1 MSSERDSAGHTAA
14 HLCAKPV
21 GMSSRKRAAGQ
32 GLQADMLAPKGGHAF
47 TEHSAWLGW
56 LNESLP
62 KPAPASDAPRVM
74 DLFAGCGGLGLG
86 FEAAG
91 FNTHGYEM
99 KPAAARTYAA
109 NLHGGCDQVK
119 LDLGEPDSQADVVI
133 GGPPCQP
140 FSQIGYQ
147 RGHRDARDG
156 FPVFL
161 DAVARV
167 RPKVAI
173 IENVRGLL
181 FRNKDYL
188 IAACREL
195 ERFGY
200 QVDVRLLNARD
211 YGTPQNRERVVIVAS
226 MVGWHW
232 PEPAVEQPVS
242 AGVALGPLAA
252 AVPNDAKFLTES
264 MDRYIADYEKR
275 SHCINPRDLHLDRPA
290 RTLTCRNF
298 GAATSDMQRIRLP
311 DGRRRMLTVREGA
324 RLQAFP
330 DWFEFAGNTY
340 EQAEQIGNAVSPL
353 MSLALARQV
362 WRAMESPT
370 LKSPRRPAD
379 MQSAHEETPV
389 QEKVRQTI
397 TLLGDTGMNLRD
409 LPPGR
414 RERVAMALL
423 AVAGLKPED
432 PWTAARSYLEDKS
445 SPTPSQRE
453 ILHFWNAHYG
463 TKLAD
468 SSYDDVKR
476 KALIHLEAHQL
487 VTAGAR
493 NQNAAINDST
503 RGHAITLDGLALL
516 RAYGSEAWPLAL
528 SAFRN
533 AVPNLAKAAAERRR
547 RAVVPVELP
556 GGQALELTP
565 SDHNTLQQAIV
576 RDFLGGFARDARVL
590 YIADAARK
598 RGEDAELRA
607 FKNEEAMQ
615 TLGLPPLRKGQ
626 KMVDIIAYSPSKNW
640 LFLVE
645 AVHSSNPLNTLR
657 HQQLRQAMRGCKA
670 GRVYVTAFAAKKDF
684 RKYAADISWETEVW
698 VAEDP
703 DHLIH
708 FNGDRF
714 LGPHDGD
721 EAGS

>member
-1 MSSERDSAGHTAA
+1 MTCERDSAGHTAA

-21 GMSSRKRAAGQ
+21 GMSNRKRAAGQ
-32 GLQADMLAPKGGHAF
+32 GLQADMLAPKGGRAF
-47 TEHSAWLGW
+47 TKHSAWLGW

-62 KPAPASDAPRVM
+62 KPAPASDAPCVM

-119 LDLGEPDSQADVVI
+119 LDVGEPDRQADVVI

-147 RGHRDARDG
+147 RGHRDLRDG

-167 RPKVAI
+167 RPKVAV

-200 QVDVRLLNARD
+200 QVDARLLNARD

-226 MVGWHW
+226 MVGWQW
-232 PEPAVEQPVS
+232 PEPVVVEPVS

-311 DGRRRMLTVREGA
+311 DGRRRMLTVQEGA

-330 DWFEFAGNTY
+330 DWFVFEGNAY

-379 MQSAHEETPV
+379 TQSAHEETPA
-389 QEKVRQTI
+389 QEKVRQAI

-409 LPPGR
+409 LTPGR

-516 RAYGSEAWPLAL
+516 RAYGSEAWPQAL
-528 SAFRN
+528 STFRD
-533 AVPNLAKAAAERRR
+533 AAPNLAKAAAERRR

-565 SDHNTLQQAIV
+565 SDHNTLQQAII

-615 TLGLPPLRKGQ
+615 ALSLPPLRKGQ

-670 GRVYVTAFAAKKDF
+670 GRVYVTAFATKKDF

-714 LGPHDGD
+714 LGPHDD
-721 EAGS
+721 DMAGA